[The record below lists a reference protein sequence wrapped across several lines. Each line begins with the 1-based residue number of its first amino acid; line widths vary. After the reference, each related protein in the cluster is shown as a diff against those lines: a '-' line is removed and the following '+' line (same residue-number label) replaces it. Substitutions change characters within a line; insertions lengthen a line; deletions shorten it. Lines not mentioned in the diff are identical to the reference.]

1 MSARLQLQRTPLS
14 GGLRRTWRTAYRRLG
29 VPGLLGISAL
39 ILALALLTL
48 WLPSL
53 RQDLALNERAMLF
66 VKQPRGEVGQ
76 DVAAQPVADPARI
89 AVQSEEA
96 QLAAVL
102 QDLLE
107 TARTERIELKQGR
120 YVWNAAARDRFA
132 TYELQLPIRADYPAL
147 RRFIATALD
156 RHPRLALAALS
167 LRRGGA
173 EVGPTQ
179 TAAPAG
185 AAPAVAASATDPDT
199 QAVQAQLRFVLYV
212 LDAQEQR
219 TLAAA
224 PGQASVAAAAIS
236 TSVKDGAGR
245 TP

>member
-1 MSARLQLQRTPLS
+1 MRSPGAF
-14 GGLRRTWRTAYRRLG
+14 RRIWRKAYRRLG
-29 VPGLLGISAL
+29 APGLLGAAA
-39 ILALALLTL
+39 LALALGLLTL

-66 VKQPRGEVGQ
+66 VKQPPVETGRQ
-76 DVAAQPVADPARI
+76 AAAQRPAAAEQTAI
-89 AVQSEEA
+89 HSEEA

-107 TARTERIELKQGR
+107 AARSEGIDLKQGR
-120 YVWNAAARDRFA
+120 YVWNAATRDRFA
-132 TYELQLPIRADYPAL
+132 SYELQLPIRAEYPAL
-147 RRFIATALD
+147 RRFVATALD

-167 LRRGGA
+167 LRRGGTEPGTPPA
-173 EVGPTQ
+173 ATPPAALPGPTASRVDAQ
-179 TAAPAG
+179 TPN
-185 AAPAVAASATDPDT
+185 PT

-224 PGQASVAAAAIS
+224 SAQASVATAATPKLVGNAE
-236 TSVKDGAGR
+236 GR